1 MVPARCPLPAFI
13 TSSLRNCAVLRA
25 RHVARGGIRAGG
37 TPLSQRFPGQAASR
51 AVRGRPS
58 VALDVP
64 VIGHAA
70 GTLTPSSCL
79 GRASLRAWQCS
90 CGSCLVG
97 PTPVRAERRRPRRVS
112 VPRDLPGQVI
122 ERARATPGQRSR
134 QDHQEP
140 AQPEMINLWPSR
152 VRHRHPAISRSAS
165 GMLGHTG
172 IQGTPNLARSGRS
185 SPEPQRGTPR
195 NSTSNRVR
203 SSHIR

>member
-1 MVPARCPLPAFI
+1 MPARCPLPAFI

-97 PTPVRAERRRPRRVS
+97 PTPGAGRAPTPAARLRSPRSARP
-112 VPRDLPGQVI
+112 GY
-122 ERARATPGQRSR
+122 RARTCHARPAVTARSSGAGSAR
-134 QDHQEP
+134 DDQ
-140 AQPEMINLWPSR
+140 L
-152 VRHRHPAISRSAS
+152 VAISSPASAPGNIS
-165 GMLGHTG
+165 VR
-172 IQGTPNLARSGRS
+172 IWNARTYRHSR
-185 SPEPQRGTPR
+185 
-195 NSTSNRVR
+195 
-203 SSHIR
+203 HA